1 MGTPSEP
8 VPPASVGTD
17 SRNPSGKT
25 FFGQPRMLANL
36 FSVELW
42 ERFSFYG
49 MQVVVLLYMYFEVA
63 EGGLGIDQGV
73 AAGIIGAYGGSV
85 YLSTILGAW
94 VADRL
99 LGSERVLFYSAVI
112 IMLGHISLAV
122 LPGVVGLAAG
132 LILVGLGSG
141 GLKAN
146 ATTLVGSL
154 YAPDD
159 DRRDAGFSLF
169 YMGINIGAL
178 FGPLLTGLT
187 HNLLGFHFAF
197 GLAAIGMAFGLIQY
211 ALTRKNLP
219 EEAHTIADPLPRQKF
234 LLVGGLAAAALVII
248 IVAVLTGLITAANLA
263 TVVATVAVAAAVIYF
278 IVILTSKHITHI
290 ERRRVLSF
298 IPMFIASAAFFS
310 IFQQQFTVITL
321 YSDQRLD
328 RNVFGWQMPIEWV
341 QSFNPVFI
349 ILLAPVFAAL
359 WTRLDHRQPVTPLKF
374 AMGLAVMG
382 LAILAFIPLAGGGP
396 NSSPLLAIAG
406 ILFLFTVAELL
417 ISPVGLSLSTKL
429 APRVFHAQMVA
440 LNFLSVSLGTA
451 LSGVLAKFYD
461 PANEVPYFGI
471 IGAVA
476 IVLAVALALAVK
488 PIKSLMSG
496 VH

>member
-1 MGTPSEP
+1 MGTPTEP
-8 VPPASVGTD
+8 VPPARVSTE

-36 FSVELW
+36 FSVEMW

-49 MQVVVLLYMYFEVA
+49 MQVVVLLYMYFEVS

-99 LGSERVLFYSAVI
+99 LGSERVLFYSAII
-112 IMLGHISLAV
+112 IMLGHISLAL
-122 LPGVVGLAAG
+122 LPGIVGLAAG

-219 EEAHTIADPLPRQKF
+219 EEAHVIADPLPRQKY
-234 LLVGGLAAAALVII
+234 LPVAGIAVLALAVI
-248 IVAVLTGLITAANLA
+248 IVAVLTRLVTPANLA
-263 TVVATVAVAAAVIYF
+263 GVVAAVSVAAAVIYF
-278 IVILTSKHITHI
+278 IVILSSRHIDRT

-328 RNVFGWQMPIEWV
+328 RSVLGWMVPIEWV
-341 QSFNPVFI
+341 QSFNPVYI
-349 ILLAPVFAAL
+349 IVLAPVFAAI
-359 WTRLDHRQPVTPLKF
+359 WTRLGHRQPVTPLKF
-374 AMGLAVMG
+374 AMALAIMGLAV
-382 LAILAFIPLAGGGP
+382 LAFIPLAGGGP
-396 NSSPLLAIAG
+396 NSSPLPAIAG
-406 ILFLFTVAELL
+406 ILLLFTLAELL
-417 ISPVGLSLSTKL
+417 LSPVGLSLSTKL
-429 APRVFHAQMVA
+429 APRIFHAQMVA
-440 LNFLSVSLGTA
+440 LNFLSVALGTA
-451 LSGVLAKFYD
+451 TSGVLAKFYD
-461 PANEVPYFGI
+461 PTNEVPYFGA
-471 IGAVA
+471 IGAAA
-476 IVLAVALALAVK
+476 IALAAALALAAR
-488 PIKSLMSG
+488 PILNLMSG
-496 VH
+496 VR